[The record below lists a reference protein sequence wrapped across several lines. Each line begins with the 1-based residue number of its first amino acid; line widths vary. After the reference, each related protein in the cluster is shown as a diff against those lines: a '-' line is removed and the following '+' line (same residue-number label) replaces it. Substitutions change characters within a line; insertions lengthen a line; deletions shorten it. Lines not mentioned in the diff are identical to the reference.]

1 MRARSL
7 LYLPASNAKAID
19 KARNLHCDMAVL
31 DLEDAVD
38 PAAKLIARAAAVEAV
53 CAQDFLPR
61 LGVRINGLD
70 TPWGYDDLKALR
82 DTPVSLIVAPK
93 VDSAETIH
101 ALIDAINPGV
111 DLIAMIETPMALL
124 NLREIASA
132 GGPLK
137 GLLVGTND
145 LAKDL
150 GCGPSSDREPLKPWL
165 AAIVAHARAYGLLA
179 IDGVYNRFKDTP
191 GLIAECEQG
200 RLFGFD
206 GKSLIHPNQIDP
218 AHAAFGPTK
227 AEIDWALAVIAVF
240 NTPEAEGK
248 GVMKLDNGEMVE
260 RLHLEQARAV
270 LARL

>member
-19 KARNLHCDMAVL
+19 KARTLHCDIAVL

-38 PAAKLIARAAAVEAV
+38 PSAKLIARKAAVEAV
-53 CAQDFLPR
+53 RGQDFIPR

-70 TPWGYDDLKALR
+70 TAWGYDDLKVLR
-82 DTPVSLIVAPK
+82 DTPV
-93 VDSAETIH
+93 H
-101 ALIDAINPGV
+101 ALIDALNPGV
-111 DLIAMIETPMALL
+111 DLIAMIETPLALI

-137 GLLVGTND
+137 ALMIGTND

-150 GCGPSSDREPLKPWL
+150 GTGPSTDREPLKPHL
-165 AAIVAHARAYGLLA
+165 AALVAHAKAYDLVA
-179 IDGVYNRFKDTP
+179 IDGVYNRFKDEA
-191 GLIAECEQG
+191 GFIAECQQG
-200 RLFGFD
+200 RLYGFD
-206 GKSLIHPNQIDP
+206 AKSLIHPNQIDP
-218 AHAAFGPTK
+218 AHAAFGPSK
-227 AEIDWALAVIAVF
+227 GEIEWARNVIAAFAV
-240 NTPEAEGK
+240 PEAEGK
-248 GVMKLDNGEMVE
+248 GVIKLDNGEMVE

>member
-7 LYLPASNAKAID
+7 LYLPASNAKAIN
-19 KARNLHCDMAVL
+19 KARTLGCDIAVL

-38 PAAKLIARAAAVEAV
+38 PSAKLIARQAAVEAV
-53 CAQDFLPR
+53 RAQDFIPR

-70 TPWGYDDLKALR
+70 TEWGYDDLKALR

-93 VDSAETIH
+93 VDSAETVH

-137 GLLVGTND
+137 ALMIGTND

-150 GCGPSSDREPLKPWL
+150 GTGPSKDREPLKPHL
-165 AAIVAHARAYGLLA
+165 AALVAHAKAYGLLA
-179 IDGVYNRFKDTP
+179 IDGVYNHFKDEVGFT
-191 GLIAECEQG
+191 AECKQG

-206 GKSLIHPNQIDP
+206 AKSLIHPNQI
-218 AHAAFGPTK
+218 ASTHATFGPTK
-227 AEIDWALAVIAVF
+227 TEIDWAKAIITAF
-240 NTPEAEGK
+240 NAPEAEGK
-248 GVMKLDNGEMVE
+248 GVIKLDNGEMVE
-260 RLHLEQARAV
+260 RLHLEQARDV

>member
-19 KARNLHCDMAVL
+19 KARTLHCDIAVL

-38 PAAKLIARAAAVEAV
+38 PSAKLIARKAAVEAV
-53 CAQDFLPR
+53 RGQDFIPR

-70 TPWGYDDLKALR
+70 TAWGYDDLKALR
-82 DTPVSLIVAPK
+82 DTPVNLIVAPK
-93 VDSAETIH
+93 VDNAETVH
-101 ALIDAINPGV
+101 ALIDALNPGV
-111 DLIAMIETPMALL
+111 DLIAMIETPLALI

-137 GLLVGTND
+137 ALMIGTND

-150 GCGPSSDREPLKPWL
+150 GTGPSTDREPLKPHL
-165 AAIVAHARAYGLLA
+165 AALVAHAKAYGLVA
-179 IDGVYNRFKDTP
+179 IDGVYNRFKDEA
-191 GLIAECEQG
+191 GFIAECQQG
-200 RLFGFD
+200 RLYGFD
-206 GKSLIHPNQIDP
+206 AKSLIHPNQIDP
-218 AHAAFGPTK
+218 AHAAFGPSK
-227 AEIDWALAVIAVF
+227 GEIEWARNVIAAF
-240 NTPEAEGK
+240 AAPEAEGK
-248 GVMKLDNGEMVE
+248 GVIKLDNGEMVE